1 MSTEAFLL
9 FALAAIYCAI
19 SFTNLQE
26 KDSGSRRKSRSS
38 AVWSRE
44 FEQQSSDISNRLGE
58 KAMATTCPV
67 GFDVDKSR
75 QTVRACCDAMPT
87 QPGCESIQYV
97 VSNRR

>member
-1 MSTEAFLL
+1 
-9 FALAAIYCAI
+9 
-19 SFTNLQE
+19 
-26 KDSGSRRKSRSS
+26 
-38 AVWSRE
+38 
-44 FEQQSSDISNRLGE
+44 
-58 KAMATTCPV
+58 MATTCPV